1 MTTVTEV
8 DVLTAT
14 EIVEQ
19 CKIAVAVANAVG
31 LVAMMP
37 VHIIGMFVLFTK
49 IEKMLNPHRL
59 AAKIRQQKL
68 AARRNTRQVW

>member
-19 CKIAVAVANAVG
+19 CKPPVAIGTAVTMGVMM
-31 LVAMMP
+31 LVHA
-37 VHIIGMFVLFTK
+37 IGMFVLFTK
-49 IEKMLNPHRL
+49 IEKMWSPQRL
-59 AAKIRQQKL
+59 AAKIRQQQV
-68 AARRNTRQVW
+68 AARRNKRQVW